1 MNKYEMIIA
10 AAREARRLNDAAKM
24 AGREL
29 KIRPT
34 VLAWER
40 MQTGK
45 INVTYDTDRFEDAVP
60 AAEPAPAAEET
71 PAEES

>member
-10 AAREARRLNDAAKM
+10 AAREARRLNEIAKM

-45 INVTYDTDRFEDAVP
+45 VNFTYEAERFEDAVP
-60 AAEPAPAAEET
+60 TPEET
-71 PAEES
+71 PPAEES